1 MVFHGFSMVFH
12 CFSWILEVWGLEVR
26 SWFAAGSRRLGAPIT
41 DSARMLGAR
50 FPEARILEAQR
61 LEATRLAG
69 QGLEAWL

>member
-1 MVFHGFSMVFH
+1 MDFHGFLRFFIVFQL
-12 CFSWILEVWGLEVR
+12 FFMDFRGLG
-26 SWFAAGSRRLGAPIT
+26 GSRFTGGSHRLGAPIT